1 MSRSSAERRR
11 NNRARVL
18 DALRREGDASRAD
31 LARALGLSKV
41 TLSAIASEIL
51 AQGWVVERE
60 GEAGSIGRRP
70 TLLSL
75 APALGVVGSV
85 DIHAESLSVRIND
98 LRSAVLAET
107 TQATARDADDLRDG
121 VFEALAAACAACKR
135 DPGALITLAL
145 ALPAAVDTAG
155 QLHAVG
161 QPACL
166 AEIDWVAEFARRW
179 PRIGVSLV
187 NNNNAAALAEHL
199 EGAAMDWSNFAFVG
213 IGQSGLGCGL
223 VLGDRLY
230 RGSHHGA
237 GEIGA
242 LMLGDDGLALDRLA
256 NSPRTD
262 DFYRRLA
269 QLVSLMAHLLDMDGI
284 VLHAADHDHATWV
297 RELPRALLRHS
308 DRDVVLRAA
317 ALGER
322 APMIGTARL
331 ATDAAWR
338 ILEKRMYTRH

>member
-11 NNRARVL
+11 NNRVRVL
-18 DALRREGDASRAD
+18 EALRRDGDASRAD

-51 AQGWVVERE
+51 EQGWVVERE

-70 TLLSL
+70 TLLRL
-75 APALGVVGSV
+75 APALGVVGTV
-85 DIHAESLSVRIND
+85 DIHAESLAVRIND
-98 LRSAVLAET
+98 LRGAVLAEQT
-107 TQATARDADDLRDG
+107 RATAHDAESLCKG
-121 VFEALAAACAACKR
+121 VFDALTAACAACKR
-135 DPGALITLAL
+135 EPETLL
-145 ALPAAVDTAG
+145 AVGLAVPAAVDTAG
-155 QLHAVG
+155 QLHTIG

-166 AEIDWVAEFARRW
+166 AEIDWRAEFAQRW

-187 NNNNAAALAEHL
+187 NNNNAATLAEHL
-199 EGAAMDWSNFAFVG
+199 EGAAIDWSNFAFVG

-242 LMLGDDGLALDRLA
+242 LMLGDDGIVLDRLA
-256 NSPRTD
+256 DSPRTD

-269 QLVSLMAHLLDMDGI
+269 QLISLMVHLLDMDGI

-297 RELPRALLRHS
+297 RELPKALARHS
-308 DRDVVLRAA
+308 SREVVLRAA

-322 APMIGTARL
+322 APMIGAARL

-338 ILEKRMYTRH
+338 MLEKRMRTRH